1 MMLPSFHSDRIWP
14 RRAAAVLFRCALAVA
29 LLASTLALHAEE
41 RAVKSRVAPIYP
53 EIAKRMGITGVV
65 QVQATVSADGKVTAV
80 KAVSGNSML
89 ASAAE
94 SAVQRWRFAPGDAAS
109 TVNVDLN
116 FTLNR

>member
-1 MMLPSFHSDRIWP
+1 MNLLFAITDRLSP
-14 RRAAAVLFRCALAVA
+14 RRAATAFSGCALAA
-29 LLASTLALHAEE
+29 LLLVSTLTLHAED

-65 QVQATVSADGKVTAV
+65 QIQATVAPDGKVTAV
-80 KAVSGNSML
+80 KTLSGNHML

-94 SAVQRWRFAPGDAAS
+94 DAVQRWRFVPGDSES

-116 FTLNR
+116 FTLNH